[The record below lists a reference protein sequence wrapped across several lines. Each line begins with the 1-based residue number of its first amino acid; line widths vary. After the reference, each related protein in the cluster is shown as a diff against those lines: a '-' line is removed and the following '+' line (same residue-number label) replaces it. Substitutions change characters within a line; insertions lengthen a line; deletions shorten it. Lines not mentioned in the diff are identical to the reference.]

1 MTTKGEDNLLIKF
14 KKAYEVFCGLLL
26 FIAITISMA
35 EIVSRVIFK
44 VSYDLFFDF
53 AVWVTVWALLLIT
66 GLLLPEGGHISIDFL
81 RNKFSGK
88 VRWLLEVSLALVTL
102 AYGAFITWGSI
113 LFLQQLY
120 VRQSIFPRYIPI
132 PKWIVELCVP
142 ISMALFTIFALAGLV
157 KAIRQ
162 KW

>member
-1 MTTKGEDNLLIKF
+1 MTTNGDDNLLIKF
-14 KKAYEVFCGLLL
+14 KKGYEIFCGLLL

-35 EIVSRVIFK
+35 EIVSRVFFK

-88 VRWLLEVSLALVTL
+88 ARWLLEVSLAFITL

-113 LFLQQLY
+113 HFLQQLY

-142 ISMALFTIFALAGLV
+142 ISMAIFTIFALAGLV

>member
-1 MTTKGEDNLLIKF
+1 M
-14 KKAYEVFCGLLL
+14 LL
-26 FIAITISMA
+26 FLAITISMA
-35 EIVSRVIFK
+35 EIVSRVFFK
-44 VSYDLFFDF
+44 MSYDLFFDF

-81 RNKFSGK
+81 RNKFRGRL
-88 VRWLLEVSLALVTL
+88 RWLLEVSLALITL

-120 VRQSIFPRYIPI
+120 MRQSIFPRYIPI

-142 ISMALFTIFALAGLV
+142 LSMAIFTIFAFAGLV

>member
-1 MTTKGEDNLLIKF
+1 MVTNAEDNLLTKI
-14 KKAYEVFCGLLL
+14 KKAFELFCGLLL

-35 EIVSRVIFK
+35 EIVTRVF
-44 VSYDLFFDF
+44 
-53 AVWVTVWALLLIT
+53 T

-81 RNKFSGK
+81 RNKFTGK
-88 VRWLLEVSLALVTL
+88 LRWLLEVTLALITL
-102 AYGAFITWGSI
+102 AYGVFITWGSI

-120 VRQSIFPRYIPI
+120 ARQSIFPRYLPI

-142 ISMALFTIFALAGLV
+142 LSMAIFTIFAFAGLV
-157 KAIRQ
+157 KVIRQ